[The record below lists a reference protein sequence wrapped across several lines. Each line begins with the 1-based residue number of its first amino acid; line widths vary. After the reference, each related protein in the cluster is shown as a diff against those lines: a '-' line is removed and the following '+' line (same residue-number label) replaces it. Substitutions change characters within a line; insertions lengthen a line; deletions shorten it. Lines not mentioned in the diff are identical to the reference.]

1 MRLLYL
7 LPGNIKKGLGEA
19 EFQRRGEVLQSLAG
33 PGVTIEIADVPTG
46 PSCIECMCDEYQ
58 AIPGVIE
65 ATVQAEKDGFDG
77 VIIGCAGD
85 PGVDGAREM
94 VKIPVIGPAQASYV
108 VCSMLGRRFS
118 VITPLQELLG
128 TTEELVKKCGLG
140 DSLASIRSTDI
151 TVLDINRNP
160 GIAAER
166 TLEEAQKCRDLDRA
180 DCVTLGCMSLAFAQI
195 DKEISRQLGIPV
207 VNPLTAAVHTLEALV
222 RMGVSHSKKAY
233 PFPIK
238 LRGV

>member
-1 MRLLYL
+1 
-7 LPGNIKKGLGEA
+7 
-19 EFQRRGEVLQSLAG
+19 
-33 PGVTIEIADVPTG
+33 
-46 PSCIECMCDEYQ
+46 MCDEYQ

-128 TTEELVKKCGLG
+128 TTEGLVKKCGLG

>member
-19 EFQRRGEVLQSLAG
+19 EFQRRGEVLQSIAG

-77 VIIGCAGD
+77 VIIGCTGD

-108 VCSMLGRRFS
+108 VCSMLAAASPLSRR
-118 VITPLQELLG
+118 
-128 TTEELVKKCGLG
+128 C
-140 DSLASIRSTDI
+140 RSFWEP
-151 TVLDINRNP
+151 R
-160 GIAAER
+160 R
-166 TLEEAQKCRDLDRA
+166 
-180 DCVTLGCMSLAFAQI
+180 SW
-195 DKEISRQLGIPV
+195 
-207 VNPLTAAVHTLEALV
+207 
-222 RMGVSHSKKAY
+222 
-233 PFPIK
+233 
-238 LRGV
+238 

>member
-19 EFQRRGEVLQSLAG
+19 EFQRRGKILQSIAG
-33 PGVTIEIADVPTG
+33 SDVTIEIADVPTG
-46 PSCIECMCDEYQ
+46 PASIECMCDEYQ

-118 VITPLQELLG
+118 VVTPLQELLG

-166 TLEEAQKCRDLDRA
+166 TLEEARKCRDLDRA

-195 DKEISRQLGIPV
+195 DKEISHQLGIPV

>member
-19 EFQRRGEVLQSLAG
+19 EFQRRGEVLQSIAG

-77 VIIGCAGD
+77 RDHWLRRRSRCRWCAGD
-85 PGVDGAREM
+85 GKDPRHWAGAGILCGVLHA
-94 VKIPVIGPAQASYV
+94 GP
-108 VCSMLGRRFS
+108 RFS

-180 DCVTLGCMSLAFAQI
+180 DCVTLGCMSLAFA
-195 DKEISRQLGIPV
+195 KSTRRYPASWGS
-207 VNPLTAAVHTLEALV
+207 PLSI
-222 RMGVSHSKKAY
+222 R
-233 PFPIK
+233 
-238 LRGV
+238 